1 MVFFLQGEGME
12 IMSNYAKTGD
22 IVHLMKSFWK
32 VIDHT
37 ESVLYLENVF
47 TNERQT
53 INTIGNRVESI
64 THFEIMRLLAIEIE
78 NIERMATPWIGGEKF
93 KAAKY
98 LLDMLGQSRPNYAC
112 T

>member
-32 VIDHT
+32 VIDHS

-53 INTIGNRVESI
+53 INTIGNRIKSVSQQDVI
-64 THFEIMRLLAIEIE
+64 RLLTTEIE
-78 NIERMATPWIGGEKF
+78 NIKRTASPWIGPGKF
-93 KAAKY
+93 KAAEY
-98 LLDMLGQSRPNYAC
+98 LLDMLGQSRPN
-112 T
+112 